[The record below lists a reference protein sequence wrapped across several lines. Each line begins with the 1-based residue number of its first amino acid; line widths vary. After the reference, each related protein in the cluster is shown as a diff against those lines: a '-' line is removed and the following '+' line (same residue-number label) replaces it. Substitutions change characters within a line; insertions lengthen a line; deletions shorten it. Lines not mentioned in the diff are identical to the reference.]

1 MLNEPSN
8 GEVLQGEIIHPMSQT
23 LAYSSST
30 EIVIDSTTI
39 YPVIDEDPVEI
50 VNK

>member
-8 GEVLQGEIIHPMSQT
+8 GEVLQGEIIHPMCQT